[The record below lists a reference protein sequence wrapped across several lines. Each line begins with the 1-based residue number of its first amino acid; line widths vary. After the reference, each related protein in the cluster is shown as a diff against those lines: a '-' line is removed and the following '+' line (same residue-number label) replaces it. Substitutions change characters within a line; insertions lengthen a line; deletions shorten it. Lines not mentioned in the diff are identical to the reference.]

1 MKPTAMQ
8 PESAA
13 GAAGAAGP
21 KALADAERRQAR
33 GPGTDT
39 PPPEPRYPAR
49 PIDLLSGGKEVI
61 LHPDFGRRLGLHPMD
76 RVRVC
81 DPTSG
86 VDAPAT
92 VALSETLVTP
102 GQVGL
107 SRDLARRL
115 QPLRGGHVTLQPL
128 ARPPSA
134 EFIRAKLDGRRL
146 VPDEIHAIIADIAL
160 GNLTTIELTAWACAI
175 HIHGMDFDETVACIR
190 AMVDTG
196 DTIRFARGPIVDV
209 HSIGGV
215 PGNKYAPLCVAIVAS
230 QGLYIPKTSSRAI
243 SSACG
248 TADFMEVVA
257 PVALTAEQVKLITER
272 IGGTLA
278 WGGGVSLAPAD
289 DEIIRVEYPLALD
302 PPAQLLASVL
312 SKKVSV
318 GASDVLIDIPV
329 GPDAKV
335 KNEAAAR
342 HLARNF
348 IEVGERVGLNIQVL
362 ISQGNQPLGQAIGP
376 VLEIREA
383 LQVLEGAKQPEALVE
398 KACTLAGRLLEMG
411 KIAKPGRGYQQAREA
426 LESGAAHR
434 KFLEIIEAQGG
445 DPAVRSDQLKP
456 GAYSQ
461 VLHSPGP
468 GTVSH
473 VDIRALVR
481 IARAA
486 GSPRDKGAGLMV
498 HVRPGAVVEDD
509 SLLYTVYAENETN
522 LREAVN
528 LARHL
533 KPFQLEGKQVYGF
546 VE

>member
-1 MKPTAMQ
+1 M
-8 PESAA
+8 
-13 GAAGAAGP
+13 
-21 KALADAERRQAR
+21 
-33 GPGTDT
+33 
-39 PPPEPRYPAR
+39 PPEPRYPALK
-49 PIDLLSGGKEVI
+49 IDLTSGGKEVI
-61 LHPDFGRRLGLHPMD
+61 LHPDDGRRMGLHPMD

-81 DPTSG
+81 DPTTG

-92 VALSETLVTP
+92 VAFSETLIEP
-102 GQVGL
+102 GAIGL
-107 SRDLARRL
+107 STELSRRL
-115 QPLRGGHVTLQPL
+115 EPLSGGRVTILPL
-128 ARPPSA
+128 ARPRSA
-134 EFIRAKLDGRRL
+134 EYIRAKLDGRRL
-146 VPDEIHAIIADIAL
+146 VPEEIHAVITDIAL

-175 HIHGMDFDETVACIR
+175 HVHGMDSDETVACIR

-196 DTIRFARGPIVDV
+196 DTIRFTRGPIVDV

-215 PGNKYAPLCVAIVAS
+215 PGNKYAPLCVSIVAS

-248 TADFMEVVA
+248 TADFMEVVT
-257 PVALTAEQVKLITER
+257 PVALTAEQVKSITEST
-272 IGGTLA
+272 GGTLA

-335 KNEAAAR
+335 QDEAEAR

-362 ISQGNQPLGQAIGP
+362 ISQGNQPVGQAIGP
-376 VLEIREA
+376 ILEMREA
-383 LQVLEGAKQPEALVE
+383 LRVLEGSEEPEALIE

-411 KIAKPGRGYQQAREA
+411 KIAKPGRGYAQARKV
-426 LESGAAHR
+426 LQSGAAHR

-445 DPAVRSDQLKP
+445 DPGVRADDLKP
-456 GAYSQ
+456 GAYRQ
-461 VLHSPGP
+461 DLHSPGP

-486 GSPRDKGAGLMV
+486 GSPRDKGAGLLV
-498 HVRPGAVVEDD
+498 HVRPGVVVEDD
-509 SLLYTVYAENETN
+509 TVLYTVYAENETN

-533 KPFQLEGKQVYGF
+533 KPFHLEGKQVYGF